1 MKRATPPIM
10 LLRGIRCGNIGNLW
24 GQNGKEECMG
34 VPVSQ
39 PGVQF
44 VYGGWDLHFK
54 AVVIIDFAFVC
65 YQCCVMCRVED
76 L

>member
-1 MKRATPPIM
+1 MKRGAPSV
-10 LLRGIRCGNIGNLW
+10 LVLRVMRFGNIGYFW
-24 GQNGKEECMG
+24 GQTGKEECMG

-39 PGVQF
+39 PDVRF
-44 VYGGWDLHFK
+44 VYGGWDLHSK
-54 AVVIIDFAFVC
+54 AVVITLFVFVC